1 VPADRIALTGI
12 RAHAHHGVLAHERE
26 LGQPFRVDV
35 VLEVDLAAAAASDD
49 LADTVDYGAV
59 AVVARDRLAGTPR
72 ALVEAVA
79 GDVAAAVLDLDDR
92 ITAVAV
98 TVHKPHAPVGVDLD
112 DVAVTVHRRR
122 DAS

>member
-12 RAHAHHGVLAHERE
+12 RAHARHGVLAHERE

>member
-12 RAHAHHGVLAHERE
+12 RAHARHGVLAHERE

-59 AVVARDRLAGTPR
+59 AVAARDRLAGAPR